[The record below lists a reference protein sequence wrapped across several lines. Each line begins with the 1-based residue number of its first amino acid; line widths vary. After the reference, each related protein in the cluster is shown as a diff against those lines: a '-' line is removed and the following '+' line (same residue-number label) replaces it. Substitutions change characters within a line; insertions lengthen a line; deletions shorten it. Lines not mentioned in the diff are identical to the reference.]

1 MAEEL
6 RGTVETIIFTS
17 HDGDFCIFRMSEY
30 ESGSPVTVTGN
41 IRIPY
46 VGEKVLVRGCWVR
59 HPRFGMQLKADVL
72 EQIKPEKTEEIELFL
87 SSGMIAGIGPAMAK
101 KIVSHFGKQ
110 TLDIFENHI
119 DLLSEIP
126 GIGKKTL
133 EKIKSSYSGIGALQE
148 IVMFLQS
155 LGIPE
160 RFALPMN
167 QMYGENVMR
176 VVREEPYRMIGE
188 ISGLNFKFVDKM
200 ALSEGIPA
208 DHEDRVVHGIYYVLA
223 RAGTTGHVCGPA
235 NDVYEAVAG
244 LLNLSAEDVSS
255 IAQTAVDT
263 GEIPSVVYDMKRYLY
278 LPYLYEAETEAA
290 LRIKDMSEDDREI
303 GNASLAIE
311 KFEREHGFSLEEK
324 QKEAVKESMKSGV
337 MVITGG
343 PGTGKTTLIRAI
355 IGAAEQYG
363 VKVKLMAPTGRAA
376 KRLAI
381 SSGRN
386 ADTIHKALE
395 ASMRNHGHTYFEKNE
410 AEPLEED
417 LIIVDEASMLDISL
431 FYHLLCAL
439 KPEARLILVGD
450 IDQLPP
456 VGPGMPLKD
465 LIQWGNIPV
474 VKLEHI
480 FRQEEGSGIIENA
493 ARIRAGRTCVSD
505 VKGEFSVI
513 YTGNDEEAYQTA
525 IHLCQDFD
533 YGNEKNKMSMQV
545 LSPMYKGICG
555 VDHLNRSIQKLMQ
568 KEEIGETVKYRPGDK
583 VMQTRNDYEKG
594 VYNGDTG
601 IVWAVTPQKIFVR
614 YPEKE
619 VVYEGQEKMDIR
631 LAYAIT
637 VHKSQGSEYDTVI
650 FLLRPSQYIMLQ
662 RNLLYTGI
670 TRARKKTILI
680 TTEPALKR
688 AVENFEINKRYSLF
702 LPLLRNEVS

>member
-1 MAEEL
+1 MSEEL
-6 RGTVETIIFTS
+6 RGTVESVIFTS
-17 HDGDFCIFRMSEY
+17 HDKDFCIFRMNEQ
-30 ESGSPVTVTGN
+30 ESGRSITVTGN
-41 IRIPY
+41 ITIPY
-46 VGEKVLVRGCWVR
+46 IGEKISVRGCWVR
-59 HPRFGMQLKADVL
+59 HPRFGMQLKAELL
-72 EQIKPEKTEEIELFL
+72 EQIKPEKTDEIEQFL
-87 SSGMIAGIGPAMAK
+87 SSGMIDGIGPAMAK
-101 KIVSHFGKQ
+101 KIVTHFGKQ
-110 TLDIFENHI
+110 TMDIFENHI
-119 DLLSEIP
+119 SLLSEVP

-133 EKIKSSYSGIGALQE
+133 EKIKNSYLEMGAVKE
-148 IVMFLQS
+148 IILFLQS

-160 RFALPMN
+160 RFAWTMN
-167 QMYGENVMR
+167 QMYGEDVMR
-176 VVREEPYRMIGE
+176 VVRENPYRMIGE
-188 ISGLNFKFVDKM
+188 IAGLGFKDVDKM
-200 ALSEGIPA
+200 ALSEGTPA
-208 DHEDRVVHGIYYVLA
+208 DNEDRIIHGIFYVLA
-223 RAGTTGHVCGPA
+223 KSAQTGHVCGPA
-235 NDVYEAVAG
+235 NDVYEAVAS

-255 IAQTAVDT
+255 IAQDAVDT
-263 GEIPSVVYDMKRYLY
+263 GEIPSIVYDWERYLY

-290 LRIKDMSEDDREI
+290 LRICSMGQDDQEI
-303 GNASLAIE
+303 GNAVLAIE

-324 QKEAVKESMKSGV
+324 QKEAVKEAMRSGV

-343 PGTGKTTLIRAI
+343 PGTGKTTLIQAI

-363 VKVKLMAPTGRAA
+363 LEVKLTAPTGRAA

-395 ASMRNHGHTYFEKNE
+395 ASMREHGRTYFEKNE
-410 AEPLEED
+410 AEPLKED

-450 IDQLPP
+450 VEQLPP

-493 ARIRAGRTCVSD
+493 ARIRTGELCLSD
-505 VKGEFSVI
+505 EEGAFCVI
-513 YTGNDEEAYQTA
+513 YVQDDEEAYKTA
-525 IHLCQDFD
+525 VDLCRKFD
-533 YGNEKNKMSMQV
+533 YGNEKNKMGMQV
-545 LSPMYKGICG
+545 LSPMYKGVCG
-555 VDHLNRSIQKLMQ
+555 VDHLNREIQKMIQ
-568 KEEIGETVKYRPGDK
+568 KEESDEGARYRAGDK
-583 VMQTRNDYEKG
+583 VMQMRNDYEKG

-601 IVWAVTPQKIFVR
+601 VVWAVTPQKVFVR

-619 VVYEGQEKMDIR
+619 VVYEGQEKTDIR
-631 LAYAIT
+631 PAYAIT

-688 AVENFEINKRYSLF
+688 AVKNFEINKRYSLF
-702 LPLLRNEVS
+702 LPLLRSEVS

>member
-17 HDGDFCIFRMSEY
+17 RDGDFCIFRMSES

-200 ALSEGIPA
+200 ALSEGIPT
-208 DHEDRVVHGIYYVLA
+208 DHEDRIVHGIYYVLA
-223 RAGTTGHVCGPA
+223 RAGATGHVCGPA

-263 GEIPSVVYDMKRYLY
+263 GEIPSIVYDMERYLY

-311 KFEREHGFSLEEK
+311 KFEREHGFSLEKK
-324 QKEAVKESMKSGV
+324 QKEAIKESMKSGV

-343 PGTGKTTLIRAI
+343 PGTGKTTLIQAI

-381 SSGRN
+381 SSGRLSL
-386 ADTIHKALE
+386 IH
-395 ASMRNHGHTYFEKNE
+395 
-410 AEPLEED
+410 
-417 LIIVDEASMLDISL
+417 I
-431 FYHLLCAL
+431 
-439 KPEARLILVGD
+439 
-450 IDQLPP
+450 
-456 VGPGMPLKD
+456 
-465 LIQWGNIPV
+465 
-474 VKLEHI
+474 
-480 FRQEEGSGIIENA
+480 
-493 ARIRAGRTCVSD
+493 
-505 VKGEFSVI
+505 
-513 YTGNDEEAYQTA
+513 
-525 IHLCQDFD
+525 
-533 YGNEKNKMSMQV
+533 
-545 LSPMYKGICG
+545 
-555 VDHLNRSIQKLMQ
+555 
-568 KEEIGETVKYRPGDK
+568 
-583 VMQTRNDYEKG
+583 
-594 VYNGDTG
+594 
-601 IVWAVTPQKIFVR
+601 
-614 YPEKE
+614 
-619 VVYEGQEKMDIR
+619 
-631 LAYAIT
+631 
-637 VHKSQGSEYDTVI
+637 
-650 FLLRPSQYIMLQ
+650 
-662 RNLLYTGI
+662 
-670 TRARKKTILI
+670 
-680 TTEPALKR
+680 
-688 AVENFEINKRYSLF
+688 
-702 LPLLRNEVS
+702 

>member
-1 MAEEL
+1 MAEGL

-17 HDGDFCIFRMSEY
+17 RDGGFCIFRMSEY

-72 EQIKPEKTEEIELFL
+72 EQIKPEKTEEIEQFL

-208 DHEDRVVHGIYYVLA
+208 DHEDRIVHGIYYVLA

-263 GEIPSVVYDMKRYLY
+263 G
-278 LPYLYEAETEAA
+278 
-290 LRIKDMSEDDREI
+290 
-303 GNASLAIE
+303 
-311 KFEREHGFSLEEK
+311 
-324 QKEAVKESMKSGV
+324 
-337 MVITGG
+337 
-343 PGTGKTTLIRAI
+343 
-355 IGAAEQYG
+355 
-363 VKVKLMAPTGRAA
+363 
-376 KRLAI
+376 
-381 SSGRN
+381 
-386 ADTIHKALE
+386 
-395 ASMRNHGHTYFEKNE
+395 
-410 AEPLEED
+410 
-417 LIIVDEASMLDISL
+417 
-431 FYHLLCAL
+431 
-439 KPEARLILVGD
+439 
-450 IDQLPP
+450 
-456 VGPGMPLKD
+456 
-465 LIQWGNIPV
+465 
-474 VKLEHI
+474 
-480 FRQEEGSGIIENA
+480 
-493 ARIRAGRTCVSD
+493 
-505 VKGEFSVI
+505 
-513 YTGNDEEAYQTA
+513 
-525 IHLCQDFD
+525 
-533 YGNEKNKMSMQV
+533 
-545 LSPMYKGICG
+545 
-555 VDHLNRSIQKLMQ
+555 
-568 KEEIGETVKYRPGDK
+568 
-583 VMQTRNDYEKG
+583 
-594 VYNGDTG
+594 
-601 IVWAVTPQKIFVR
+601 
-614 YPEKE
+614 
-619 VVYEGQEKMDIR
+619 
-631 LAYAIT
+631 
-637 VHKSQGSEYDTVI
+637 
-650 FLLRPSQYIMLQ
+650 
-662 RNLLYTGI
+662 
-670 TRARKKTILI
+670 
-680 TTEPALKR
+680 
-688 AVENFEINKRYSLF
+688 
-702 LPLLRNEVS
+702 